1 MAIKTTGTGSG
12 LRVLTKTV
20 DGEVRVSCECCEEG
34 CCMYP
39 ADLLGSAYEADGLPD
54 AVTVNWTGRFTGSM
68 SRSGS
73 GYAGEGATLQVVDD
87 IWQLNDG
94 AGSRNVG
101 RCLITGDGNLTPG
114 NNLVEDQFADTY
126 MVYVNGLADVFDET
140 FTVVRRSLCVWSS
153 SVDEGDPSGVI
164 LTPPQLFS
172 EKWVVIVGGEAQT
185 KDDPQN
191 TPVGLYGDQG
201 TDVFPT

>member
-1 MAIKTTGTGSG
+1 
-12 LRVLTKTV
+12 
-20 DGEVRVSCECCEEG
+20 
-34 CCMYP
+34 MYP

>member
-1 MAIKTTGTGSG
+1 
-12 LRVLTKTV
+12 
-20 DGEVRVSCECCEEG
+20 
-34 CCMYP
+34 MYP
-39 ADLLGSAYEADGLPD
+39 AIGLGGPYSSEDLPD
-54 AVTVNWTGRFTGSM
+54 EVAINWTGKFVGVA
-68 SRSGS
+68 SRSGDQ
-73 GYAGEGATLQVVDD
+73 YENETITLSVVDNKWTLKD
-87 IWQLNDG
+87 TSTNPETV
-94 AGSRNVG
+94 RVVG
-101 RCLITGDGNLTPG
+101 DCLIRGDGNLTQG
-114 NNLVEDQFADTY
+114 NDLAEDQFADTY
-126 MVYVNGLADVFDET
+126 TVYVNGLADVFDET

-201 TDVFPT
+201 TEVSET